1 VLTGIWHCRA
11 TAATG
16 RMAGAKAAA
25 KGIFGRLRTARR
37 AATSRPV
44 EKTFPVRCRTLVL
57 SFVLGVRLEFQ
68 QRPSGE
74 KPRERVTPMPAASDT
89 KSSAFYELGEL
100 GELARAATTARNA
113 GTAWVPRGPGR
124 PGDDASD
131 ESLMG
136 RVAQGDRR
144 AIRLLFGR
152 YQLRVYRFVLRL
164 VGNSATAE
172 DIVSEVFLELWRHA
186 ASFEGRARLSTWI
199 LAIARNRAVSV
210 LRGRIDQPLEDTMAE
225 AIPDRA
231 FTAEETLDASQRAA
245 VLRQCLERLSP
256 AHREIIDLVYYH
268 EKSVEEAAAIVGVT
282 AATVKTRMFYA
293 RRRLAQCLRAAG
305 LETVHA

>member
-1 VLTGIWHCRA
+1 M
-11 TAATG
+11 TAASQT
-16 RMAGAKAAA
+16 A
-25 KGIFGRLRTARR
+25 ICEFGV
-37 AATSRPV
+37 SGG
-44 EKTFPVRCRTLVL
+44 
-57 SFVLGVRLEFQ
+57 LG
-68 QRPSGE
+68 
-74 KPRERVTPMPAASDT
+74 KP
-89 KSSAFYELGEL
+89 
-100 GELARAATTARNA
+100 ARAATTARNA
-113 GTAWVPRGPGR
+113 GTVRTLLGPGG

-131 ESLMG
+131 ESLMV

-144 AIRLLFGR
+144 AIRLLFDR

-199 LAIARNRAVSV
+199 LAIARNKAASV
-210 LRGRIDQPLEDTMAE
+210 MRGRIDQPLEDHMAE

-231 FTAEETLDASQRAA
+231 FTAEETLDASQRTA

-268 EKSVEEAAAIVGVT
+268 EKSVEEAAAVVGVS

-293 RRRLAQCLRAAG
+293 RRRLAECLRAAG
-305 LETVHA
+305 LETVHS